1 MAGGRPPKPTA
12 ILSIEGGIRK
22 GRHDERAREPQP
34 AGSAMQVVPLEGWA
48 MEFWEHNVP
57 RLIEVGLATELD
69 SHELCAMCEWWAEYR
84 KWQEMTDTPEKP
96 LNDYRRMTG
105 MAAAYK
111 QFRTIAAKFG
121 LTPTDRVGL
130 VGVNRTEQD
139 ELADLI
145 A

>member
-1 MAGGRPPKPTA
+1 MPGGRPPKPTA
-12 ILSIEGGIRK
+12 DLKLHGGLRMDRHA
-22 GRHDERAREPQP
+22 GREREPQP
-34 AGSAMQVVPLEGWA
+34 EGDAIQFVELPDEALRAW
-48 MEFWEHNVP
+48 EFLVP
-57 RLIEVGLATELD
+57 RLIHVGLATELD
-69 SHELCAMCEWWAEYR
+69 SLELTAMCHWWGEYR
-84 KWQEMTDTPEKP
+84 KWCEMKDTEDVKV
-96 LNDYRRMTG
+96 NEYRRMVG

-130 VGVNRTEQD
+130 QGSRPNEND

>member
-1 MAGGRPPKPTA
+1 MAGGRPPKPTEH
-12 ILSIEGGIRK
+12 LRVHGGLRS
-22 GRHDERAREPQP
+22 GRHDDRAYEPQP
-34 AGSAMQVVPLEGWA
+34 EGDAVQLVPLTGEALAAW
-48 MEFWEHNVP
+48 EFLRP
-57 RLIEVGLATELD
+57 RLMKIGLATELD
-69 SHELCAMCEWWAEYR
+69 SHELTAMCEWWGEYR
-84 KWQEMTDTPEKP
+84 RWCNLEGE
-96 LNDYRRMTG
+96 NEYRRMVG

-130 VGVNRTEQD
+130 KGSGPTKED

>member
-1 MAGGRPPKPTA
+1 M
-12 ILSIEGGIRK
+12 
-22 GRHDERAREPQP
+22 P
-34 AGSAMQVVPLEGWA
+34 AGSVTMVVPLEGWA
-48 MEFWEHNVP
+48 EEFWNHNVP
-57 RLIEVGLATELD
+57 RLVEVGLATELD

-84 KWQEMTDTPEKP
+84 KWQEMRGTEEVPI
-96 LNDYRRMTG
+96 NDYRRMTG
-105 MAAAYK
+105 MAASYK

-130 VGVNRTEQD
+130 VGANRTEHD

>member
-1 MAGGRPPKPTA
+1 MAGGRPPKPTN
-12 ILSIEGGIRK
+12 LLRIEGGLRT
-22 GRHDERAREPQP
+22 GRHDDREREPQP
-34 AGSAMQVVPLEGWA
+34 EGDAVPIVTLTGEALDAW
-48 MEFWEHNVP
+48 EFLRP
-57 RLIEVGLATELD
+57 RLIQLGLASELD
-69 SHELCAMCEWWAEYR
+69 SHELTAMCEWWGEYR
-84 KWQEMTDTPEKP
+84 KWCVMEAE
-96 LNDYRRMTG
+96 NDYRRMVG

-130 VGVNRTEQD
+130 RGAGRTEQD